1 MPNDTQDFY
10 KNLEALEGFH
20 ATFESPINTLVPE
33 DWYVL
38 ISDVKNS
45 TEAILQGKYKDVNM
59 IGSLTIIALLNIDKE
74 LDIPFIFGG
83 DGAFVLIP
91 PVLLK
96 SSRQVLL
103 KVQEM
108 ALNSYALDVRV
119 GVIPVSDIYEQ
130 GKKLF
135 ITKYKVS
142 QDYFQAFIKGG
153 GLDLSDALLKNHET
167 YLIKEVMDP
176 SFEIDMTGLECRWE
190 VIPSPKEET
199 LSILIKANDDVY
211 YKEILENLEKI
222 LGTRVQRDPITQN
235 NLKLSLQTKD
245 LKVEAALISQN
256 FFMQSLIV
264 LKFKFINILGKVLM
278 GLKIDKWK
286 SYKQRIQSTTDT
298 EKFDDILRIVAAANS
313 KQRESLDIYLAKELS
328 SKKLFYGIHSS
339 DSSLM
344 TCLIFQRHG
353 KHIHFVDASSGG
365 YAVAAKMLKQQ
376 MQRHK
381 N

>member
-1 MPNDTQDFY
+1 MAKNTQDFY
-10 KNLEALEGFH
+10 KNLEALDDFH
-20 ATFESPINTLVPE
+20 ATFVYPINTLVPD
-33 DWYVL
+33 DWYVV

-45 TEAILQGKYKDVNM
+45 TEAILEGKYKDVNM
-59 IGSLTIIALLNIDKE
+59 VGALTIIAMLNIDKE

-91 PVLLK
+91 PILFE

-108 ALNSYALDVRV
+108 ALNSYALDVRI
-119 GVIPVSDIYEQ
+119 GVIPVRDIYEQ

-142 QDYFQAFIKGG
+142 QDYFQAFVKGG
-153 GLDLSDALLKNHET
+153 GLDLSDALLKNHEK
-167 YLIKEVMDP
+167 YLLKETIDP
-176 SFEIDMTGLECRWE
+176 NFEIDMTGLECRWE
-190 VIPSPKEET
+190 AIPSPKEET
-199 LSILIKANDDVY
+199 LSILIKANDDLY
-211 YKEILENLEKI
+211 YEEILSNLEKI
-222 LGTRVQRDPITQN
+222 LGTRVQRNPITPN
-235 NLKLSLQTKD
+235 NMKLSFQTKD
-245 LKVEAALISQN
+245 LEVEASLISQN
-256 FFMQSLIV
+256 FLIQRLII

-278 GLKIDKWK
+278 GLKIDEWK

-298 EKFDDILRIVAAANS
+298 EKFDDMLRIVAAAS
-313 KQRESLDIYLAKELS
+313 SEQRESLDKYLSKELLNE
-328 SKKLFYGIHSS
+328 KLFYGIHSS

-376 MQRHK
+376 MK
-381 N
+381 K